1 MEQPTLPDDLLALL
15 ADELS
20 EDEAPFLAHL
30 ESCLSL
36 EWLEPDSDVLGNTH
50 FEMTHNDL
58 DRRRRFRMPPGP
70 VTIGLHPRL
79 AEDAALQ
86 RHTLLHELLHA
97 AGLTDHDSR
106 HREVLTELA
115 PPPKLSESPV
125 LQDLRAEVLAR
136 APKKEWACAECGHA
150 WERKTVSRPESC
162 PMCERPL

>member
-1 MEQPTLPDDLLALL
+1 MEQPAFPDDLLTLL
-15 ADELS
+15 VSRLS

-30 ESCLSL
+30 ESCLGL
-36 EWLEPDSDVLGNTH
+36 EWLDLDSDVLGNTH

-79 AEDAALQ
+79 TEDVALQ

-97 AGLTDHDSR
+97 AGLTDHDAR

-125 LQDLRAEVLAR
+125 LQNLRAEVLSR
-136 APKKEWACAECGHA
+136 EPKKEWRCVECGHV
-150 WERKTVSRPESC
+150 WERKTVRRPESC
-162 PMCERPL
+162 PICERPL